1 MSDRGRSR
9 RTFVLIFI
17 VCCHAVGL
25 LVFCQ
30 GFLLKRV
37 EIPEYSQCRPHSRS
51 TERQDSSFGAGDRIH
66 PSGAPISC
74 TGYPRRF
81 KRVLWLLIDALRYDF
96 LVYDDQLDPAPP
108 VYRNKLPFVRD
119 LLREHPENAKLFKS
133 IADAPTTTMQR
144 LKALA
149 TGGLPTFIDIGS
161 NFNSYEI
168 QEDNLIYQARTHSRN
183 VTFMGDDTWLGLY
196 PGMFSK
202 VFDYPSLNVKDLHT
216 VDNGVISHL
225 QPELALKDADFII
238 AHFLGVDHVGHTYG
252 PSHWTM
258 GDKLT
263 QMNDVIKLVFMY
275 NNIIIQME
283 KLQCTCIYYTSGIFK
298 RAGKKGE
305 LVFFT

>member
-1 MSDRGRSR
+1 MKDRDGRKAL
-9 RTFVLIFI
+9 FILVFI

-25 LVFCQ
+25 LVFCK

-37 EIPEYSQCRPHSRS
+37 EIPKYSQCSPYLQRNHSSRTS
-51 TERQDSSFGAGDRIH
+51 YGGSDAH
-66 PSGAPISC
+66 MSC

-81 KRVLWLLIDALRYDF
+81 KRVVWLLVDALRYDF
-96 LVYDDQLDPAPP
+96 LEYDDKLEPIPIH
-108 VYRNKLPFVRD
+108 RNKLPYIRD
-119 LLREHPENAKLFKS
+119 LLLERPRNAKLFKFV
-133 IADAPTTTMQR
+133 ADPPTTTMQR

-168 QEDNLIYQARTHSRN
+168 LEDNLIYQSRRNSRN

-196 PGMFSK
+196 PNLFNK

-216 VDNGVISHL
+216 VDNGVIAHL
-225 QPELALKDADFII
+225 LPELEMGDAEFII

-258 GDKLT
+258 GDKLS
-263 QMNDVIKLVFMY
+263 QMNNV
-275 NNIIIQME
+275 
-283 KLQCTCIYYTSGIFK
+283 LQ
-298 RAGKKGE
+298 
-305 LVFFT
+305 